1 MGKLE
6 HDKWVVRKMVEIYC
20 YRHLHLSAI
29 PPEYRELID
38 YCCHRLD
45 NCKFGVRKRACR
57 YCPVHCY
64 GAKEREEIR
73 KIMRWSGP
81 RMLLYSPKDVL
92 LHLLGR

>member
-1 MGKLE
+1 MSLE

-20 YRHLHLSAI
+20 RRHLHTTTI
-29 PPEYRELID
+29 PPEYQHLMD
-38 YCCHRLD
+38 YACRRLE
-45 NCKFGVRKRACR
+45 NCRFGEKKRACK

-64 GAKEREEIR
+64 APKEREDIR

-81 RMLLYSPKDVL
+81 RMLLYSPKDVI